1 MRVEL
6 RDEARQDLVDAAWF
20 YERQKS
26 GLGDHFIDCVA
37 ADLGILE
44 SQGGIHEIAFGFHR
58 KLVNRFPFAIY
69 YLVAESHVDVV
80 AVLDCRRNPDEI
92 EKRLGRIG

>member
-6 RDEARQDLVDAAWF
+6 RDEARQDLADAAWF

-37 ADLGILE
+37 ADLGTLE
-44 SQGGIHEIAFGFHR
+44 SQCGIHE
-58 KLVNRFPFAIY
+58 
-69 YLVAESHVDVV
+69 VALSSTRH
-80 AVLDCRRNPDEI
+80 
-92 EKRLGRIG
+92 K